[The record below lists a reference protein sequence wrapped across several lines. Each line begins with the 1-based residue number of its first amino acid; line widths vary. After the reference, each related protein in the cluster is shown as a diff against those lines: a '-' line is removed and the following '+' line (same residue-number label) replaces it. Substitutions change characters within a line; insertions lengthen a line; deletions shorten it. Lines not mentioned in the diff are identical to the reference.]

1 MRALA
6 TEVNGGTTFSGMQIK
21 LSNDIDLKS
30 EEWMPIGRSDK
41 AFQGT
46 FDGCGYTIS
55 NLYINTPAHDIGLF
69 GYTSNGK
76 VMNFTLHNAYVNGKG
91 KQEVGAIA
99 GSPFTSSYSN
109 ITLTGT

>member
-30 EEWMPIGRSDK
+30 EEWMPIGRSGK

-55 NLYINTPAHDIGLF
+55 NLKIEEG
-69 GYTSNGK
+69 
-76 VMNFTLHNAYVNGKG
+76 
-91 KQEVGAIA
+91 
-99 GSPFTSSYSN
+99 
-109 ITLTGT
+109 